1 MKECDLRAYYLL
13 KVIPTPSAQ
22 SAGPF
27 SRHHGGEMEKETNDI
42 SLSKPP
48 TEKLLHDLIR
58 YITTI
63 AFSSFMEAEKS
74 QETQICPST

>member
-1 MKECDLRAYYLL
+1 MKECDLRAYCLL
-13 KVIPTPSAQ
+13 KIIPIPSTE
-22 SAGPF
+22 SVGPF
-27 SRHHGGEMEKETNDI
+27 SRCHGGEVEKGTNDI

-74 QETQICPST
+74 QETQICPSA